1 LAAYSGVLAPNLSRA
16 IMPELPAKAGGANL
30 FGIELL
36 AVATEEIKGNEE
48 IFLALF
54 VIGHQGTDVAE
65 FDR

>member
-1 LAAYSGVLAPNLSRA
+1 
-16 IMPELPAKAGGANL
+16 L

-36 AVATEEIKGNEE
+36 AVAKEEFKENEE
-48 IFLALF
+48 IFLAIF